1 MEWMLVIVEKIT
13 PLKNNRS
20 FLFIFQGCEVAEV
33 YPFKMLKVIYSYQ
46 YYLKC

>member
-13 PLKNNRS
+13 PLKKWS